1 MGQGMIAFSYKG
13 KKENLYS
20 TDRSCSEFYLGRLS
34 FASTSVF
41 SLYLIYQKLSPESE
55 TDELKRLQSLLPRIE
70 PGEGRTIAMQALYQL
85 ISLLATLLISLLTG
99 ALTGKQMLYVKFV
112 ICYNIEYLDDYEEL
126 IYEYKIMIANTFRF
140 ANQRGKYKYSI
151 ERL

>member
-1 MGQGMIAFSYKG
+1 MLLATKE

-112 ICYNIEYLDDYEEL
+112 ICYNIEYLYEEL
-126 IYEYKIMIANTFRF
+126 ICEYKIMIANTFRF